1 MVPLSSLSKTRKAA
15 RSSASESDWATLWAI
30 IVANSGWMS
39 YSEKQK
45 FGGRE
50 EKYYR

>member
-30 IVANSGWMS
+30 IVANSGGWGLVVGVIVRV
-39 YSEKQK
+39 E
-45 FGGRE
+45 
-50 EKYYR
+50 